1 MKAVEVTNVTKTF
14 RQYDEEQM
22 FLKRLVPSRR
32 RRPTDIVA
40 LQDISFDVEAGTNVG
55 IIGRN
60 GSGKT
65 TMLRLLSGVSSPTT
79 GSLTVRG
86 RLAPLIGIGAGFNNE
101 LSGRENI
108 LVNGRLLGLSAEELE
123 ERFDEIVDFSE
134 IPNYI
139 DTPVKYYSS
148 GMFLRLAA
156 SVALHVDPDVFLLD
170 EILAVG
176 DLSFRMKCIERMR
189 EITDS
194 GATVIVVTH
203 NIETLGRISDRVIVL
218 DRGEKKFD
226 GPTDEGIDLYQNL
239 LQSDPRGAGARI
251 RADGVEVD
259 VEEELPAA
267 AATLELAS
275 RRVDGGEPIRG
286 TFRIDFPED
295 VEEDFTFGLWVGS
308 QGVGGI
314 YWINTAPGQY
324 VRSHG
329 PNRPMTGTVEFQNP
343 LATGTYLV
351 RLIVRDRNGSEVAI
365 SPREHVVVA
374 PGRSSGRGVVDLH
387 PRMFIDEEEMSMNGL
402 AEAMNLRNA
411 ED

>member
-374 PGRSSGRGVVDLH
+374 PGSSSGRGVVDLH
-387 PRMFIDEEEMSMNGL
+387 PRMFIDGEEMSMNGL

>member
-14 RQYDEEQM
+14 RQYDEEPI
-22 FLKRLVPSRR
+22 LVKRLMPHRR

-40 LQDISFDVEAGTNVG
+40 LNDISFDVEAGTNVG

-65 TMLRLLSGVSSPTT
+65 TMLRMLSGVSAPTT

-86 RLAPLIGIGAGFNNE
+86 RLAPLIGIGVGFNNE

-108 LVNGRLLGLSAEELE
+108 HVNGRLLGLSAEQLE

-156 SVALHVDPDVFLLD
+156 SVALHVDPEVFLLD
-170 EILAVG
+170 ELLAVG
-176 DLSFRMKCIERMR
+176 DLSFRVKCIERMR
-189 EITDS
+189 EITSS

-203 NIETLGRISDRVIVL
+203 NLETLTRISDRVIVL
-218 DRGEKKFD
+218 DRGEMKFD

-251 RADGVEVD
+251 RADGVEVE

-267 AATLELAS
+267 AATLEPAS
-275 RRVDGGEPIRG
+275 RRVDAGEPIRA
-286 TFRIDFPED
+286 TFRVDFPED
-295 VEEDFTFGLWVGS
+295 VEDDFTFGLWVGS
-308 QGVGGI
+308 QGFGGV

-329 PNRPMTGTVEFQNP
+329 PDRPMTGTIEFQNP
-343 LATGTYLV
+343 LAAGTYLV
-351 RLIVRDRNGSEVAI
+351 RLIVRDRSGDEIAI
-365 SPREHVVVA
+365 SAREHVMVSS
-374 PGRSSGRGVVDLH
+374 GGSSGRGVVDLH
-387 PRMFIDEEEMSMNGL
+387 PTLVVDGEELPMDALDKATS
-402 AEAMNLRNA
+402 LRGA
-411 ED
+411 SD